1 MYIYIYMH
9 TYVHI
14 YIYIYTHM
22 CGSGNVVLE
31 LFAYIPS
38 VETPEASFNHR
49 GFHISLLIQ
58 GLVNGATD

>member
-1 MYIYIYMH
+1 MY
-9 TYVHI
+9 I